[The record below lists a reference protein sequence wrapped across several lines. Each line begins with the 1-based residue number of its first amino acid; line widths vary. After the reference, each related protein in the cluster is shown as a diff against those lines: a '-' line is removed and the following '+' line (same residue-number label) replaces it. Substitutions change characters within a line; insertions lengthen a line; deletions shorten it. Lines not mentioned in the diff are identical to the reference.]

1 MVGGRISDVVYL
13 GSMTQSMVDLATGDS
28 LTVHRLNDEATTT
41 EAKVGDTVTLHWAA
55 ANSFVIKG
63 VPTIADRGGDPALD
77 TSDNHNG
84 RHNT

>member
-13 GSMTQSMVDLATGDS
+13 GSMTQIMVDLATGDS

-63 VPTIADRGGDPALD
+63 VPTIADRGGDSALD
-77 TSDNHNG
+77 ASDNHNG